1 MHRVIGSTW
10 AESIALGRWARSGTG
25 CRSGVRSWVRSG
37 IRSGIRSGCRTYVWV
52 MRYRRLTLIIHRAAV
67 GQVRI
72 ARWLAWIRDLVAG
85 ATRISPAVTGA
96 RVGIAR
102 VAAGMEAGTVT
113 GRLRIRGDGQVRQ
126 VLGPLLGRSGRVV
139 GWPGPLVRRWPGQV
153 VGGPGPL
160 VRRWL
165 RQVVGWP
172 GPLVRRWLGQV
183 LRRPGPLVRR

>member
-1 MHRVIGSTW
+1 
-10 AESIALGRWARSGTG
+10 
-25 CRSGVRSWVRSG
+25 
-37 IRSGIRSGCRTYVWV
+37 

-126 VLGPLLGRSGRVV
+126 VLGPLLGRSGRVARRPGQVV

-160 VRRWL
+160 VRRRR
-165 RQVVGWP
+165 RQVVGGPGPLLRRWLGQVLGRPGWLGQVVGGP
-172 GPLVRRWLGQV
+172 GPLVRRWPGQVVGGPGPLVRRWPVQV
-183 LRRPGPLVRR
+183 LRRPGLLLR